1 MLGIGFFEMIVI
13 AGIALVVIGPE
24 KFPDFAKIAVRTIR
38 ELRGY
43 MDEMK
48 TELNKELKPV
58 KKELNSLKEHNPE
71 KYLDSLSKPVV
82 SPATPYDR
90 KEGETPVETK
100 EEISTE
106 DTGEEA
112 GLEAADTDAVEEDA
126 NPEPEHDAWKQE
138 EPDIEQYKVAGGDE
152 FEDPDFKGPER
163 LD

>member
-58 KKELNSLKEHNPE
+58 KKELYTLKEHNPG

-82 SPATPYDR
+82 APATPYDR
-90 KEGETPVETK
+90 KEGETTPEP
-100 EEISTE
+100 TE
-106 DTGEEA
+106 NLESEMA
-112 GLEAADTDAVEEDA
+112 GDENKTEPEDSADEAAV
-126 NPEPEHDAWKQE
+126 NPEPDHDSWQQE
-138 EPDIEQYKVAGGDE
+138 EPDTEHYKVAGGDE